1 MKFTGKVH
9 RFGADINTD
18 YIISSKRK
26 RDTIDVEILKQYIM
40 EDLRPGFYKEITPG
54 NIIVAGGNF
63 GCGSAMEQAA
73 QVIRAANIPVIVA
86 RSFARVFYRN
96 AIHNGIYLVECE
108 TDGIEEGDELTLDFG
123 RDRTTVTRG
132 RDSFVLSAPATP
144 PALSAILE
152 AGGLIPFFRQ
162 HGRFLG

>member
-1 MKFTGKVH
+1 MRFTGKVH
-9 RFGADINTD
+9 RFGDDINTD

-40 EDLRPGFYKEITPG
+40 EDIRPGFYKELAPG
-54 NIIVAGGNF
+54 NVIVAGANF

-73 QVIRAANIPVIVA
+73 QVIKAAKIPAVVA
-86 RSFARVFYRN
+86 KSFARVFYRN
-96 AIHNGIYLVECE
+96 AINNGVCLVECE
-108 TDGIEEGDELTLDFG
+108 TDAIEEGDELTLDFG
-123 RDRTTVTRG
+123 PDRTTVS
-132 RDSFVLSAPATP
+132 RDRDGLMLTAAPTP
-144 PALSAILE
+144 TALKGILE